1 METAR
6 TTKKRKTEREL
17 KNERKEEEGEIV
29 GKTRTEVKATA
40 GNSLLALLHAGP
52 MLRTESEE
60 MA

>member
-1 METAR
+1 MDNGGEGGR
-6 TTKKRKTEREL
+6 PRRGCKTT
-17 KNERKEEEGEIV
+17 EEEGEIV